1 MAMQLRATNSICNP
15 FSINVWVGQYTAIT
29 LEETWIQLSY
39 QDLGHLTPVGKSAAP
54 ELHAGGRRFSSCQRA
69 STVAAAPSPLHTT
82 FPSTKY
88 HSIIIC
94 HKI

>member
-1 MAMQLRATNSICNP
+1 MAMQLRATSSICNP

-54 ELHAGGRRFSSCQRA
+54 ELQGAAG
-69 STVAAAPSPLHTT
+69 
-82 FPSTKY
+82 
-88 HSIIIC
+88 SIPATGLLQS
-94 HKI
+94 